1 MPFSLKSHHF
11 ALALFG
17 LAIGETIIDQVFSGR
32 ANRPLVAEAGEYKWK
47 KKRDFA

>member
-1 MPFSLKSHHF
+1 MPFSLKSHHI

-32 ANRPLVAEAGEYKWK
+32 ANRPLVAETEFKWK
-47 KKRDFA
+47 KKRDVT